1 MSGARHAPIS
11 SLPYHRFRVADLI
24 MYSLATCPTCVAA
37 RAEMDAAGTV
47 YEDRVLDG
55 SPAHQA
61 EVLRLTRQRTV
72 PVFVKGEAVVVGFH
86 GEKG

>member
-1 MSGARHAPIS
+1 
-11 SLPYHRFRVADLI
+11 

-37 RAEMDAAGTV
+37 REEMDGAGTV
-47 YEDRVLDG
+47 YEERVLDND
-55 SPAHQA
+55 PAFQA

-72 PVFVKGEAVVVGFH
+72 PVFVKGDAVVIGFH

>member
-1 MSGARHAPIS
+1 M
-11 SLPYHRFRVADLI
+11 ADLI

-37 RAEMDAAGTV
+37 REEMDAAGTA
-47 YEDRVLDG
+47 YEDRVLDND
-55 SPAHQA
+55 PAFQA

-72 PVFVKGEAVVVGFH
+72 PVFVKGGTVVVGFH

>member
-1 MSGARHAPIS
+1 
-11 SLPYHRFRVADLI
+11 

-37 RAEMDAAGTV
+37 REEMDAAGTV
-47 YEDRVLDG
+47 YEERVLDND
-55 SPAHQA
+55 PAFQA

-72 PVFVKGEAVVVGFH
+72 PVFVKGDAVVIGFH